1 MKTQRDDLK
10 AEIKDLEKGL
20 KFATIN
26 SDTFTQMALYK
37 RLVDVKS
44 LLINIRIMIT
54 NFSDQT
60 TNELLTQYEFRVE
73 ALQNKIE
80 ELKALLEINNLI

>member
-1 MKTQRDDLK
+1 
-10 AEIKDLEKGL
+10 
-20 KFATIN
+20 
-26 SDTFTQMALYK
+26 
-37 RLVDVKS
+37 
-44 LLINIRIMIT
+44 MIT